1 MKYTKGSCWVQ
12 LGSGGRVVEY
22 LSCEKVMTER
32 MGLTVILVLVCSP
45 SLWCGN
51 GLAVHRVAWVAGTS

>member
-1 MKYTKGSCWVQ
+1 MQ
-12 LGSGGRVVEY
+12 LGSRGRVVEY
-22 LSCEKVMTER
+22 LSCEAFWTGM
-32 MGLTVILVLVCSP
+32 MGLTVILVLVDSP